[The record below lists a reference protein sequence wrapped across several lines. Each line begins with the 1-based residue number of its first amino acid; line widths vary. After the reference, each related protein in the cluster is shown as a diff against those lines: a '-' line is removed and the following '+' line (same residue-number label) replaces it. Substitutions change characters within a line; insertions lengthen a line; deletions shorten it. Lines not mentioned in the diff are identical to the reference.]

1 MTIQTAGQPENKVA
15 KIAALNDAMRK
26 ALPQATGHNRVVV
39 TAGIDAM
46 IGDAKR
52 WPGYGR
58 RAQLLREVRQ
68 FDTFNEDN
76 DPDGHRSLGLFDWEG
91 TSCMWKIDYY
101 DTDLEFGSADPADP
115 DKTARVL
122 TILRTDEY

>member
-1 MTIQTAGQPENKVA
+1 MTIQNASQPQSKVA

-26 ALPQATGHNRVVV
+26 ALPQATGFNRVVF

-46 IGDAKR
+46 IGDAAR

-58 RAQLLREVRQ
+58 QAELLREVRQ
-68 FDTFNEDN
+68 FDTFDSDN
-76 DPDGHRSLGLFDWEG
+76 DPHGERDFGLFDWQG

-101 DTDLEFGSADPADP
+101 DTALEFGSSDPSDP
-115 DKTARVL
+115 SKTARVL
-122 TILRTDEY
+122 TIMRSDEY